1 MMRDKMERFVLLP
14 FSIGC
19 VSESSIAVAV
29 HHPQPRRSSP
39 KPPPTSLSL
48 SLSLAP
54 SFIFTYTT
62 LLPIFTYF
70 CVGNGEDD
78 EESLSSHDAES
89 MKNSLRLH
97 AIPKPDISNGFNRL
111 FKGFKNFSQLFDRDE
126 DIEEMEGE
134 MEIGFPTDVKHV
146 THIGLDGSTTNNN
159 NNNNP
164 IKGWDSF
171 ISPDDHQPFTRSTS
185 LPPSVSMDQFQI
197 AMAAQAQAHHPH
209 HHLPLV
215 NTTAAAATTAAST

>member
-39 KPPPTSLSL
+39 KPPPTR
-48 SLSLAP
+48 
-54 SFIFTYTT
+54 
-62 LLPIFTYF
+62 
-70 CVGNGEDD
+70 NGEDD

-111 FKGFKNFSQLFDRDE
+111 FKGFKNFSQLFADRDE